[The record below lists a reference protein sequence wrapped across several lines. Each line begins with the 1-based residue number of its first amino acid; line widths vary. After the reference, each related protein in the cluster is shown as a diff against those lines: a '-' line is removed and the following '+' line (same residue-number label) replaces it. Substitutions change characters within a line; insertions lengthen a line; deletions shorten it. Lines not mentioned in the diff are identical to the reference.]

1 MRIESQAM
9 RVAVNSRTV
18 GSRSSNHI
26 IPNPARSRIARR
38 DTLRTLKG
46 KDTESEEALERPT
59 SSSQRYTHS
68 QVAQIEKHF
77 GYPFG
82 INTILPITPPRPRN
96 SCACRA

>member
-1 MRIESQAM
+1 MRIEPQAM

-46 KDTESEEALERPT
+46 KDTEFGGST
-59 SSSQRYTHS
+59 GTTHE
-68 QVAQIEKHF
+68 QQPAP
-77 GYPFG
+77 Y
-82 INTILPITPPRPRN
+82 
-96 SCACRA
+96 A